1 MAKVKYISS
10 TSEIPAGE
18 KYVLVTYGEESAQ
31 TTHPLG
37 LNITVARA
45 VSELSFLTAVHT
57 AKGIAK
63 NAGIS
68 KVFVCTGTTPGPNLT
83 PIGMFTY
90 VPAHDELS
98 SNVVGLDV
106 YDKDDQNIGAI
117 KDIALDANGL
127 NGYIIDVGSFLGMG
141 DRYVVVRPSAISF
154 GAKDNKWHA
163 TMNANADQ
171 LRTAPEYKYSSKS

>member
-10 TSEIPAGE
+10 PSEIPAGE
-18 KYVLVTYGEESAQ
+18 KYVLVMYGEEYAQ
-31 TTHPLG
+31 MTHPLG
-37 LNITVARA
+37 LNITVART
-45 VSELSFLTAVHT
+45 VSQLSFLTAVHT

-68 KVFVCTGTTPGPNLT
+68 KVFVCTGTTPGPNHT

-106 YDKDDQNIGAI
+106 YNEDRQNIGTI
-117 KDIALDANGL
+117 KDIALDASGL
-127 NGYIIDVGSFLGMG
+127 YGYIVSVGRFLGMG
-141 DRYVVVRPSAISF
+141 DHYVVVRPSAISLE
-154 GAKDNKWHA
+154 ANDNKWHA
-163 TMNANADQ
+163 KMNVNADQ
-171 LRTAPEYKYSSKS
+171 LKTAPEYKYSSKS